1 MDAPEAKQRGYDERL
16 CHTLAHALSNGPW
29 KGLYL
34 ADEDAPHQYQSNS
47 CGVFMLMEVV
57 VGQLLETFMLESPAE
72 LAGSFSPSPSPHLSH
87 TFQSLSSESPA
98 GLAGTPSS
106 PSPSP
111 HLSHTLQSGTTEDRP
126 FLPPEVLQQIVQET
140 LRLDMAM
147 LGVFNRVSNTFRELI
162 KPLHPSIYI

>member
-1 MDAPEAKQRGYDERL
+1 MSILFYLRIFSL
-16 CHTLAHALSNGPW
+16 ALSQTFDRSVIAFLFNGVGSV
-29 KGLYL
+29 GLGL
-34 ADEDAPHQYQSNS
+34 CDWRLIIIPVSLPLS
-47 CGVFMLMEVV
+47 R
-57 VGQLLETFMLESPAE
+57 
-72 LAGSFSPSPSPHLSH
+72 SPSLFFGSLALS
-87 TFQSLSSESPA
+87 SPA

-162 KPLHPSIYI
+162 KPLHPSIYKWQFGRGH